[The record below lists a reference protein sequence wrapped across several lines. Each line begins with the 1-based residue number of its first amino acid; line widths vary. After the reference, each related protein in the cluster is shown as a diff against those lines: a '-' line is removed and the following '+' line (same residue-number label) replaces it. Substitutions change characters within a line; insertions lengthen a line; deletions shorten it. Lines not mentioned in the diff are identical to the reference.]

1 MVVVM
6 MVFMYKYNAS
16 TSTLINPIQSVTNP
30 SFLLINS
37 TSINTFFL
45 KKNDLFSITRVL
57 KERQD
62 DSVAIAVV
70 CLSTFLPFVQNAQE
84 KKKHWSLFI
93 QGLLKQLILCYSTT
107 LLFFSIFTWA
117 GIPIP
122 SLIKAKTSEKVVSAY
137 PSTRLSARPCVH
149 HLSSTKLNIDTLLHL
164 YSSKMSSTTDAITLG
179 GSRGS
184 P

>member
-1 MVVVM
+1 MIVVMVVC
-6 MVFMYKYNAS
+6 MYKYNAS
-16 TSTLINPIQSVTNP
+16 TPTLINPIQSVTNP

-37 TSINTFFL
+37 TSINTFFFAKWL
-45 KKNDLFSITRVL
+45 VL
-57 KERQD
+57 YNQGAKRKTGRFCCYCC
-62 DSVAIAVV
+62 S
-70 CLSTFLPFVQNAQE
+70 LSMYVSTIRTKYTGE
-84 KKKHWSLFI
+84 KKHWSLVI
-93 QGLLKQLILCYSTT
+93 RGLVKQLILCYSTT

-137 PSTRLSARPCVH
+137 PSTRLSARLCVH